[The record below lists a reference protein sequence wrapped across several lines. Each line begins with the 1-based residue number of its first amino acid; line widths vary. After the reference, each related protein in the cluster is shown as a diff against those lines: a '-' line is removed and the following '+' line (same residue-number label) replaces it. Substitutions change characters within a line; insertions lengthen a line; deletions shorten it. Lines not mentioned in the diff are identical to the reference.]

1 MMKRTVNLLLALVL
15 LLTLC
20 GCGKKDGGAAWQE
33 QYDLGVRYLSDG
45 NYEEAII
52 AFTAAIKIDSKRPEA
67 YLGLA
72 DAYIGAG
79 DLDAARKALEDGLAA
94 TGDTEIQARLDEL
107 SAEAGNLTG
116 QPPFTLQ
123 DLEDWGYPYGADA
136 YTLERE
142 GKIETG
148 RIEDLLEDYE
158 RWPAG
163 FPDGSG
169 TGIGGKGLTTFVK
182 NDMSLYSIVID
193 VDNGDTA
200 EGPRG
205 LHLGMSAEAAINL
218 FQCDNPDA
226 IKYLQS
232 EDENLMTQNGDL
244 REMSLYDPYEDEDN
258 ALAYVGSLYLG
269 NRSHYEDGV
278 LIDEERMIL
287 NYEIIGLASLNIDV
301 TGGIVSQI
309 YVRYWD

>member
-1 MMKRTVNLLLALVL
+1 MV
-15 LLTLC
+15 
-20 GCGKKDGGAAWQE
+20 
-33 QYDLGVRYLSDG
+33 
-45 NYEEAII
+45 
-52 AFTAAIKIDSKRPEA
+52 
-67 YLGLA
+67 
-72 DAYIGAG
+72 
-79 DLDAARKALEDGLAA
+79 A
-94 TGDTEIQARLDEL
+94 TGDADIQSRLDEL

-123 DLEDWGYPYGADA
+123 DLEDWGYPYGVDA

-163 FPDGSG
+163 FPDGNG
-169 TGIGGKGLTTFVK
+169 RGIGGKGLTTFVK

-193 VDNGDTA
+193 IDNGDTA

-205 LHLGMSAEAAINL
+205 LYLGMSAEAALNL

-232 EDENLMTQNGDL
+232 GDENLMTQNGDL
-244 REMSLYDPYEDEDN
+244 REMPLYDPYEDEDN
-258 ALAYVGSLYLG
+258 ALAYAGSLYLS
-269 NRSHYEDGV
+269 NQSHYEDGV
-278 LIDEERMIL
+278 LIDEERVIL
-287 NYEIIGLASLNIDV
+287 NYEIIELALLYIDV
-301 TGGIVSQI
+301 TGGVVSKI
-309 YVRYWD
+309 DVSYWN